1 MDVFQQRAF
10 EERNN
15 KDTFQRY
22 AEGTVRNT
30 EKMKFLE
37 LPDEDLSST
46 YVYDSIKKSKSLG
59 DYAQDAAVDVTKTG
73 ITAGETV
80 VGLLDLGL
88 WGARKAASGYQNIG
102 NAIAPDYVPEP
113 ESVKFGVLAKQ
124 LDEGLGVN
132 FDSAKKHWEES
143 YSDIRKEQQQELQTG
158 QSSEQ
163 LEAFNNTWSNAYQNK
178 YLELEQ
184 NGASKTDLDNFTKN
198 FNTKHQAAYS
208 ALIGKGDMSLDK
220 SIVENLSV
228 LGDKFGY
235 VLDNPS
241 LGLGA
246 AVESA
251 GYLVPSRA
259 LSKTVMKGEQL
270 LAEAG
275 KSAVERAV
283 MRSTGSFKPNTY
295 IAAGIGE
302 GTVAA
307 TAIANQLRNE
317 SADGLV
323 DDNQMGAAVGAG
335 ALTGLIGGA
344 SGKLGARYGIGDID
358 AVGMH
363 GARLLTQE
371 ANKLS
376 GATKAVLG
384 TASEAGQEFL
394 QSIGESVLPN
404 IAQGKDPLTGLA
416 SDLALSTF
424 AGGAMGA
431 ASNAPGLLSSTATG
445 LKEAVTGVKDKVT
458 QNTYEEMSSFES
470 GKYNAAEAYTSQVPD
485 LFSGDADVQ
494 AQAQTNIDNLTADLT
509 QAREDAKAQY
519 LSLFQAKEDM
529 AATSDAATLTSID
542 TGLKEAEESYKY
554 FNKQYMALQAE
565 ITKVN
570 TNQQVVNEQTTSEDQ
585 NKAIVAILTQD
596 PETVAPEQ
604 QQEAVNH
611 VTKFMSSYNSED
623 LQALADSSLILS
635 PEQRDSLRLLA
646 DVKIAQNQDKTANV
660 VNKEVTQGFK
670 GATALESTRGL
681 DDYTQLVQRGVASQ
695 NVELLDATL
704 TDLDQ
709 WALSH
714 SNKATTLT
722 QAFDMVK
729 DTSKT
734 VQVVRTA
741 NQQWKIIENPKEFL
755 RGNDFKANGAYNVH
769 RGSNNSNFITRVA
782 DEAQLIGKTYAALDS
797 FVNTFGTPQDV
808 STKRLKKTVTG
819 TPYTGSIST
828 DAEGKPQLWFHG
840 TAGDFESFD
849 LDHKDLYDNGWLGAG
864 VYLTDSK
871 VHAEVYASKKSRRTK
886 QPKNVMQLNVSSSK
900 FLQLTQADK
909 RKFAQDNSRAQA
921 DAFTAWAKAQGYEG
935 IVVESG
941 MDWGRE
947 IVVFD
952 PNHVSKVQTQA
963 EPTGAIKPDPTALV
977 PALQAATAQQ
987 RKDEQRKPYRQR
999 NMLLAHFDQKVEAKT
1014 NPLVLVK
1021 DFMSNLLN
1029 VNLKNLLGKEVT
1041 AVQQQQL
1048 EHFNKFRSSLSKT
1061 LSETFR
1067 AKPSNAMFKDF
1078 SNFLVN
1084 QDGKF
1089 DENTLT
1095 ALSLAAYSWFIEKG
1109 AKTHNSNEDI
1119 LAMLHASE
1127 DAVLPAQVA
1136 ARFRNIGNQQST
1148 VIYELGT
1155 KASQLLG
1162 LKVRSDS
1169 DPTFQSRLDG
1179 ALGGLLFVALTNQQ
1193 LLLSESI
1200 PGAEMQQY
1208 QDALENASFKAGE
1221 SYPFLRANFNLET
1234 FELDSRIQEVVDKN
1248 KDTKGFLTSLF
1259 GNSIGLKAPLLGQPT
1274 KYEQTRVNN
1283 TQSVVSDQQVKN
1295 ITESQKNSFTMRTNT
1310 VNLFKNLYEKNA
1322 DYLHK
1327 LLGIHVDDAVLAEQH
1342 ISKRES
1348 FKATALNE
1356 QRALN
1361 NALEFVGYL
1370 SVDEQGKYTS
1380 FWDTQHISANNRMY
1394 YDSNMFNV
1402 QTSQIHRAMAGLS
1415 AFEAKIDLSQVGVV
1429 GKHRDNYIRFL
1440 QGVAEGMEGVAKPL
1454 LAELHRSNPKYR
1466 FGTVDKVAAADFIP
1480 VLEDYL
1486 NQDKIQEAVESMVAL
1501 IQDKATQGD
1510 AKRVAAVV
1518 SEWGMGVQ
1526 SLQSLI
1532 HLAEMQ
1538 MSVEQGTEFT
1548 TTVGLGSDGV
1558 NNGVAIAN
1566 TQTGV
1571 ISPEMRV
1578 QTGLIPMMVDQPYE
1592 SMQDVY
1598 ADGVPDYYVSFG
1610 LEILRQWQTLKESV
1624 TKYGKVFGTQPWVQ
1638 SLEATF
1644 TTFTPDNMRKIA
1656 KAWSVPFNYSAG
1668 FPRLKSILAQ
1678 TYLDGVYAQFVA
1690 IADQAITAQEAKNT
1704 TEYQAAVLKRN
1715 ALQQHL
1721 NNILKVNASVQVN
1734 LPAPE
1739 FLKEWDF
1746 GMNTK
1751 GGVDT
1756 ALQTRI
1762 FKGFDKALAFA
1773 HGKAAENA
1781 TKEFAKDY
1789 IKVRDIEV
1797 AIHRAAFNLFD
1808 FVRQKTVEQKL
1819 AEFKKDSLIDT
1830 DGFEGLSQQEL
1841 DSISQQLR
1849 TYAPVLNTLLSGQS
1863 ENSLESGI
1871 TLIDQTRKLKP
1882 IENSIDHVEISHHN
1896 QLQGTKTRGTKL
1908 GLRTVSN
1915 ASVGVKGFAAQVQ
1928 AVDAGVSST
1937 TTAKTKAINV
1947 HDANI
1952 GGVADFLE
1960 MAQVQNEAFLQGMMT
1975 QHLQLENTETLLR
1988 TLQGIVDLAESL
2000 GIKQEEVNTLFDSVM
2015 NDGKAYND
2023 TGLNTAMAKFLG
2035 LEGDALNDYR
2045 VGTTPVH
2052 FLRAFLNYAQQLEQR
2067 KLDVLSNTYSVHQ
2080 YAGENGAVALTD
2092 EHRKQIEDQRT
2103 KVKDRSETVGKQL
2116 AQLTQDVG
2124 SIEVPKAEK
2133 KTIEVKSK
2141 KLDNL
2146 QQWLEQRKDSPIEVA
2161 ELLGLLGNLKLPMN
2175 EKVILDQITKLL
2187 PQNLIINY
2195 FDTSNIPKYVD
2206 TLNVD
2211 TDKVHAWY
2219 DLELNT
2225 INIKSVDSK
2234 GAKVNS
2240 ETVVHELLHAALAL
2254 RIQEVQSNKDKHVE
2268 AAKALDG
2275 LEQLRT
2281 ELLQE
2286 FKGNTV
2292 VEGMLESVDEFIS
2305 YGLTDI
2311 SLQDILKSRLV
2322 NRNGRKPSALK
2333 SAFKAFMEAI
2343 SGILGFRANKVN
2355 SFAAFIHDT
2364 ALLMQHLDT
2373 VVPKPTVGMLF
2384 SQHSFNNPGAHVN
2397 SLDSLDVLKQMDST
2411 GLSIDLNTHLD
2422 HVIDTTIAQLYHND
2436 AQAKAQVDQITT
2448 APNSEAAK
2456 AGFNLTP
2463 KEQHVQQVV
2472 KLVLDTYKGMQE
2484 GSFNLNQI
2492 RKMAEQASRRVKVQ
2506 DMHQGDWGTASPLE
2520 KDLTQ
2525 SKYDYV
2531 FSTQGSDFVT
2541 RFMSMSLSSAELR
2554 AVLERTVEKP
2564 TVSKNS
2570 WFDRITSLYAVAVA
2584 WLSDRYSRVDSTDS
2598 IKSRLD
2604 KLTRQMTQLDVKA
2617 RQERTRWYAYLWN
2630 LIGKVTTPLNKIS
2643 GGAGAYVFGRDFFIK
2658 SKYSGLR
2665 VLGGLAALT
2674 PGTVSDDLPQRI
2686 KTIRDNFKPNTRV
2699 GLATELMQEV
2709 SSPST
2714 LRKITDTLIRRANQN
2729 SQHRQS
2735 VVDNTKKA
2743 ILGSFKEGAKNL
2755 SKEQHK
2761 AVTNTLLR
2769 SDIQAL
2775 LTEYDIDTVFKLLSD
2790 THVRTQETNELEQ
2803 AILANPNGNDMLIRA
2818 KQLAYYMIHNVG
2830 GSGLVK
2836 NAVSIASGIDTVYQ
2850 GDILSSTEPLVKQL
2864 DALVS
2869 LYALGYSSSTD
2880 RAHLNTLLKA
2890 EPDALKGIIQLHNSL
2905 AKDSYKD
2912 FKDNP
2917 LSFTKGYMPERVN
2930 PYREI
2935 YVATSK
2941 AERASLEK
2949 QGWKFISE
2957 LDQDPMGIQSEKY
2970 MMIHH
2975 DRGYQRL
2982 VSGAIDLMDTS
2993 RKGTTEVTRSDP
3005 RMSAIV
3011 KARLNQSNQR
3021 AKQSYKNFDPSK
3033 TTGLIASYDNDGFV
3047 LSYRYEMSAF
3057 VRDEHLERNQN
3068 FAELLGHLAGSIQY
3082 KPANTLQNTDV
3093 VNALVLD
3100 YKANYTKNP
3109 NAYVSL
3115 SPLSTNPKDIETWR
3129 MLPHDFRM
3137 KAEKAFGKGN
3147 PIVVHNDILNMVFG
3161 FKKYSLAQMF
3171 DRVSND
3177 QNAMEKMFIG
3187 IMKGILGD
3195 RAQGGVARIE
3205 HIVQEIVS
3213 LAKDIIVI
3221 RSIGVLW
3228 GNIISNTL
3236 MLMARGINPI
3246 QALKDTQFALS
3257 NARNYHQDK
3266 DEILQ
3271 LEAQIQ
3277 LGGNTVELTK
3287 KLARVQERFMNN
3299 PLNEFINAG
3308 MLSSIVEDVTV
3319 QQSDYTYSS
3328 GFQKKVEAYTSWI
3341 PSPVKTTAE
3350 WLMISPSTAPYQFL
3364 ASTTQLSDFVA
3375 KYTLYSHL
3383 RKEGMSFEEATQE
3396 ASQTFINYDTPTSPF
3411 MQYANDMGFF
3421 MFTKFF
3427 LRIQSV
3433 LLRQMD
3439 KRSASVIG
3447 QHLATEMFTNT
3458 PGVLDPLMINR
3469 LGNNPF
3475 EGSAASIFSAV
3486 GENPIINTVF

>member
-1 MDVFQQRAF
+1 MDVFQQRAL
-10 EERNN
+10 EERSN

-46 YVYDSIKKSKSLG
+46 YVYDAIKKNKSLG
-59 DYAQDAAVDVTKTG
+59 EYAQDAAVDVTKAG

-184 NGASKTDLDNFTKN
+184 NGASKSDLDNFTKN

-208 ALIGKGDMSLDK
+208 TLIGKGDMSLDK
-220 SIVENLSV
+220 SIGENLGV

-241 LGLGA
+241 LGLSA

-259 LSKTVMKGEQL
+259 VSKLAIKGEQL
-270 LAEAG
+270 IAEAG
-275 KSAVERAV
+275 KSAVERAL

-344 SGKLGARYGIGDID
+344 SGKLGARYGIDDID
-358 AVGMH
+358 AVGMQ

-416 SDLALSTF
+416 SDLALGTV
-424 AGGAMGA
+424 AGGVMGA
-431 ASNAPGLLSSTATG
+431 ASNAPRLLSSTATG
-445 LKEAVTGVKDKVT
+445 LKEAVTRVKDKVT

-485 LFSGDADVQ
+485 LFSGDADVR

-565 ITKVN
+565 ITKVD

-585 NKAIVAILTQD
+585 NKAIVAVLTQD

-681 DDYTQLVQRGVASQ
+681 NDYTQLVQRGVASQ

-769 RGSNNSNFITRVA
+769 RGSNNSNFITGVVN
-782 DEAQLIGKTYAALDS
+782 EAQLIGKTYAALDS

-808 STKRLKKTVTG
+808 STASTQEQPHVDLTSENEHEQQVENIDTNPIANNDVVPTDVVAQVESTPDVSSNTESATNSLSTADVLTGTTENVVNSTELQQVENTDVTAENDNRGIRGTTGSDGSTQDSNSIQGSNGDTSSNNTSNEIRGSNGDTGTVSTSSEQTTPKRLKKTVTG

-828 DAEGKPQLWFHG
+828 DAEGKPQLWLHG

-849 LDHKDLYDNGWLGAG
+849 LDHKDRYDNGWLGTG

-1021 DFMSNLLN
+1021 DFMSNLPN

-1041 AVQQQQL
+1041 LVQQQQL

-1061 LSETFR
+1061 VSETFR

-1109 AKTHNSNEDI
+1109 AKTHNSNEEI

-1155 KASQLLG
+1155 KVSQLLG

-1259 GNSIGLKAPLLGQPT
+1259 GNSIGLKAPLLEQPT
-1274 KYEQTRVNN
+1274 KFEQTRVNN

-1295 ITESQKNSFTMRTNT
+1295 ITESQKNSFTVRKNT

-1327 LLGIHVDDAVLAEQH
+1327 LLGIYVDDAVLAEQH

-1370 SVDEQGKYTS
+1370 SIDDQGNYAP

-1394 YDSNMFNV
+1394 YDSNMFNA

-1415 AFEAKIDLSQVGVV
+1415 TFAAKIDLSQVGVV

-1440 QGVAEGMEGVAKPL
+1440 QGIAEGMEGVAKSL

-1610 LEILRQWQTLKESV
+1610 LEIQNQWRNLKESV
-1624 TKYGKVFGTQPWVQ
+1624 TKYGRVFGTQPWVQ

-1704 TEYQAAVLKRN
+1704 TEYQAALFKRN

-1734 LPAPE
+1734 LSAPE

-1746 GMNTK
+1746 GMNTE
-1751 GGVDT
+1751 GGIDT

-1819 AEFKKDSLIDT
+1819 IEFKKDSLIDI

-1841 DSISQQLR
+1841 DSINQQLR

-1882 IENSIDHVEISHHN
+1882 IENSIDHVEISHNN

-1915 ASVGVKGFAAQVQ
+1915 AAVGVKGFAAQVQ

-1975 QHLQLENTETLLR
+1975 QHLQLENVETLLR
-1988 TLQGIVDLAESL
+1988 TLQGLVDLAESV
-2000 GIKQEEVNTLFDSVM
+2000 GIKQSEVDTLFKSVM
-2015 NDGKAYND
+2015 NNGKAYTD

-2103 KVKDRSETVGKQL
+2103 KVKERSATVAKQL
-2116 AQLTQDVG
+2116 AQLTHDVG
-2124 SIEVPKAEK
+2124 NIEVPKAEK

-2225 INIKSVDSK
+2225 INIKSI
-2234 GAKVNS
+2234 N
-2240 ETVVHELLHAALAL
+2240 
-2254 RIQEVQSNKDKHVE
+2254 
-2268 AAKALDG
+2268 
-2275 LEQLRT
+2275 
-2281 ELLQE
+2281 
-2286 FKGNTV
+2286 
-2292 VEGMLESVDEFIS
+2292 
-2305 YGLTDI
+2305 
-2311 SLQDILKSRLV
+2311 
-2322 NRNGRKPSALK
+2322 
-2333 SAFKAFMEAI
+2333 
-2343 SGILGFRANKVN
+2343 
-2355 SFAAFIHDT
+2355 
-2364 ALLMQHLDT
+2364 
-2373 VVPKPTVGMLF
+2373 
-2384 SQHSFNNPGAHVN
+2384 
-2397 SLDSLDVLKQMDST
+2397 
-2411 GLSIDLNTHLD
+2411 
-2422 HVIDTTIAQLYHND
+2422 
-2436 AQAKAQVDQITT
+2436 
-2448 APNSEAAK
+2448 
-2456 AGFNLTP
+2456 
-2463 KEQHVQQVV
+2463 
-2472 KLVLDTYKGMQE
+2472 
-2484 GSFNLNQI
+2484 
-2492 RKMAEQASRRVKVQ
+2492 
-2506 DMHQGDWGTASPLE
+2506 
-2520 KDLTQ
+2520 
-2525 SKYDYV
+2525 
-2531 FSTQGSDFVT
+2531 
-2541 RFMSMSLSSAELR
+2541 
-2554 AVLERTVEKP
+2554 
-2564 TVSKNS
+2564 
-2570 WFDRITSLYAVAVA
+2570 
-2584 WLSDRYSRVDSTDS
+2584 
-2598 IKSRLD
+2598 
-2604 KLTRQMTQLDVKA
+2604 
-2617 RQERTRWYAYLWN
+2617 
-2630 LIGKVTTPLNKIS
+2630 
-2643 GGAGAYVFGRDFFIK
+2643 
-2658 SKYSGLR
+2658 
-2665 VLGGLAALT
+2665 
-2674 PGTVSDDLPQRI
+2674 
-2686 KTIRDNFKPNTRV
+2686 
-2699 GLATELMQEV
+2699 
-2709 SSPST
+2709 
-2714 LRKITDTLIRRANQN
+2714 
-2729 SQHRQS
+2729 
-2735 VVDNTKKA
+2735 
-2743 ILGSFKEGAKNL
+2743 
-2755 SKEQHK
+2755 
-2761 AVTNTLLR
+2761 
-2769 SDIQAL
+2769 
-2775 LTEYDIDTVFKLLSD
+2775 
-2790 THVRTQETNELEQ
+2790 
-2803 AILANPNGNDMLIRA
+2803 
-2818 KQLAYYMIHNVG
+2818 
-2830 GSGLVK
+2830 
-2836 NAVSIASGIDTVYQ
+2836 
-2850 GDILSSTEPLVKQL
+2850 
-2864 DALVS
+2864 
-2869 LYALGYSSSTD
+2869 
-2880 RAHLNTLLKA
+2880 
-2890 EPDALKGIIQLHNSL
+2890 
-2905 AKDSYKD
+2905 
-2912 FKDNP
+2912 
-2917 LSFTKGYMPERVN
+2917 
-2930 PYREI
+2930 
-2935 YVATSK
+2935 SK
-2941 AERASLEK
+2941 AA
-2949 QGWKFISE
+2949 
-2957 LDQDPMGIQSEKY
+2957 
-2970 MMIHH
+2970 
-2975 DRGYQRL
+2975 
-2982 VSGAIDLMDTS
+2982 
-2993 RKGTTEVTRSDP
+2993 
-3005 RMSAIV
+3005 
-3011 KARLNQSNQR
+3011 
-3021 AKQSYKNFDPSK
+3021 
-3033 TTGLIASYDNDGFV
+3033 
-3047 LSYRYEMSAF
+3047 
-3057 VRDEHLERNQN
+3057 
-3068 FAELLGHLAGSIQY
+3068 
-3082 KPANTLQNTDV
+3082 
-3093 VNALVLD
+3093 
-3100 YKANYTKNP
+3100 
-3109 NAYVSL
+3109 
-3115 SPLSTNPKDIETWR
+3115 
-3129 MLPHDFRM
+3129 
-3137 KAEKAFGKGN
+3137 
-3147 PIVVHNDILNMVFG
+3147 
-3161 FKKYSLAQMF
+3161 
-3171 DRVSND
+3171 
-3177 QNAMEKMFIG
+3177 
-3187 IMKGILGD
+3187 
-3195 RAQGGVARIE
+3195 
-3205 HIVQEIVS
+3205 
-3213 LAKDIIVI
+3213 
-3221 RSIGVLW
+3221 
-3228 GNIISNTL
+3228 
-3236 MLMARGINPI
+3236 
-3246 QALKDTQFALS
+3246 
-3257 NARNYHQDK
+3257 
-3266 DEILQ
+3266 
-3271 LEAQIQ
+3271 
-3277 LGGNTVELTK
+3277 
-3287 KLARVQERFMNN
+3287 
-3299 PLNEFINAG
+3299 
-3308 MLSSIVEDVTV
+3308 
-3319 QQSDYTYSS
+3319 
-3328 GFQKKVEAYTSWI
+3328 
-3341 PSPVKTTAE
+3341 
-3350 WLMISPSTAPYQFL
+3350 
-3364 ASTTQLSDFVA
+3364 
-3375 KYTLYSHL
+3375 
-3383 RKEGMSFEEATQE
+3383 
-3396 ASQTFINYDTPTSPF
+3396 
-3411 MQYANDMGFF
+3411 
-3421 MFTKFF
+3421 
-3427 LRIQSV
+3427 
-3433 LLRQMD
+3433 
-3439 KRSASVIG
+3439 
-3447 QHLATEMFTNT
+3447 
-3458 PGVLDPLMINR
+3458 
-3469 LGNNPF
+3469 
-3475 EGSAASIFSAV
+3475 
-3486 GENPIINTVF
+3486 